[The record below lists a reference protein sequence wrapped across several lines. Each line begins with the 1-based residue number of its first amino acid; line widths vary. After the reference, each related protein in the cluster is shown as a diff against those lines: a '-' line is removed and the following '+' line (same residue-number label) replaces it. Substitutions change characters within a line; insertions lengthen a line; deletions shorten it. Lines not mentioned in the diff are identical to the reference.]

1 MLEHA
6 RRAAAARGWRVGHG
20 SASAVEA
27 PWPYAAVIEA
37 LADVCRHHT
46 SLLDGLSD
54 SYRAEIDRVLAG
66 DGRGWTGQSGHQ
78 RLFVAC
84 AELVR
89 LAAGTHG
96 LLLTVDDLHD
106 ADEAT
111 LRLLHYLARAT
122 GDQRVAI
129 VASYRSGPLPA
140 ALADTRAS
148 LLTRHA
154 AVELELR
161 PLDRDG
167 IEALVATRIDEPDAD
182 LVEHITALSGGIPFV
197 VDELARRAAHE
208 PDWVRHV
215 DVNTIGGIA
224 PTTREVLQR
233 VAVVGVAFDT
243 DQFVALSGLPE
254 REALR
259 PPRRRRHRRRR
270 RGERGRLPVPP
281 RTRARRV
288 APRRPTAPAPAD
300 PPRRRRP
307 PRSARRLAGAD
318 RLPPPRSR

>member
-1 MLEHA
+1 M
-6 RRAAAARGWRVGHG
+6 
-20 SASAVEA
+20 
-27 PWPYAAVIEA
+27 
-37 LADVCRHHT
+37 
-46 SLLDGLSD
+46 
-54 SYRAEIDRVLAG
+54 
-66 DGRGWTGQSGHQ
+66 TGATGPAQSGHQ

-140 ALADTRAS
+140 ALADDEGQPADQ
-148 LLTRHA
+148 HA
-154 AVELELR
+154 AIELELR

-167 IEALVATRIDEPDAD
+167 IAALVATRIDEPDAD
-182 LVEHITALSGGIPFV
+182 LVDRITALSGGIPFV
-197 VDELARRAAHE
+197 VDELARRAATS
-208 PDWVRHV
+208 PTGCGYV

-233 VAVVGVAFDT
+233 VAVVGLAFDT

-254 REALR
+254 REAYDHLDAAVTA
-259 PPRRRRHRRRR
+259 
-270 RGERGRLPVPP
+270 GVVEASERRLPVPP
-281 RTRARRV
+281 RTR
-288 APRRPTAPAPAD
+288 P
-300 PPRRRRP
+300 
-307 PRSARRLAGAD
+307 RRLA
-318 RLPPPRSR
+318 RTTSRPIAAG